1 MWICLC
7 AFPEQSCCRPPC
19 SGAGEAWGKKE
30 VDLELVSE
38 AVARRG
44 DDAKGFGDGA
54 GEVWKQYLQVLVFS
68 LWKEDECSTFH
79 IPLLWN
85 HDSDYKVFSTLSG
98 TMSSCNTS

>member
-1 MWICLC
+1 MLS
-7 AFPEQSCCRPPC
+7 QSRVVVAPC

-54 GEVWKQYLQVLVFS
+54 GEV
-68 LWKEDECSTFH
+68 
-79 IPLLWN
+79 
-85 HDSDYKVFSTLSG
+85 
-98 TMSSCNTS
+98 